1 MIVAVEGLDG
11 SGKTSIAKYISE
23 CYNYDY
29 KKDYL
34 ENMLNLSEK
43 EFFLIKD
50 KINDYLEVR
59 TLLFMS
65 SLVYTFQTIKKD
77 TVLDRFILSEYYYDG
92 CIESKEWFEVF
103 VNKTFLPDLTF
114 ILYAGDEIRKKRI
127 YKRNKNDNDLNKVNN
142 GEDLYNKMLSFAN
155 KYNLNYVLINTNNL
169 NLEQTKRMIDSYM
182 VAFINSYRG
191 EECQKAKKLQY
202 LNNASQ

>member
-29 KKDYL
+29 KKNYL

-77 TVLDRFILSEYYYDG
+77 AVLDRFILSEYYYDG

-182 VAFINSYRG
+182 VDFINSYRG
-191 EECQKAKKLQY
+191 EECQKVKKLQY